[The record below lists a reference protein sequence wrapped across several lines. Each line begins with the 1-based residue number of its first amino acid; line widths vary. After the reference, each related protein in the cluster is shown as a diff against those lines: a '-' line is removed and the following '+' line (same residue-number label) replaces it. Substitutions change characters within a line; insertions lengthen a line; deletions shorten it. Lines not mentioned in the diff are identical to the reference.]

1 MWIAEN
7 NSTYCSSLKKNL
19 IDVDCIQKSSCWL
32 QLGFQFLIKNSNCK
46 KKLIVD
52 YFLPQDAN
60 FLGVFVLRGRQEF
73 DSMEAAHQFYLD
85 YAKMA
90 GFSVRTM
97 RTSKETKH

>member
-1 MWIAEN
+1 MLIAR
-7 NSTYCSSLKKNL
+7 KKLLLVATWFSNFDL
-19 IDVDCIQKSSCWL
+19 
-32 QLGFQFLIKNSNCK
+32 KNSNCK
-46 KKLIVD
+46 QLMVD

-60 FLGVFVLRGRQEF
+60 MLGVFVPRARQEF

-97 RTSKETKH
+97 RTSKETKHWVCNN

>member
-1 MWIAEN
+1 MLIAR
-7 NSTYCSSLKKNL
+7 
-19 IDVDCIQKSSCWL
+19 KSSCWL

-46 KKLIVD
+46 KLMVD

-60 FLGVFVLRGRQEF
+60 MLGVFVPRARQEF

-97 RTSKETKH
+97 RTSKETKHWVCNN

>member
-1 MWIAEN
+1 LHA
-7 NSTYCSSLKKNL
+7 KKL
-19 IDVDCIQKSSCWL
+19 LLVATWFSIFDL
-32 QLGFQFLIKNSNCK
+32 KNSNCK
-46 KKLIVD
+46 QLMVD

-60 FLGVFVLRGRQEF
+60 MLGVFVPRARQEF

-97 RTSKETKH
+97 RTSKETKHWVCNN